1 MTMWKRLLAVLAFNF
16 LWTASVHA
24 QEGKSS
30 VKSSPEAIQ
39 LAEILV
45 TANLSEASAE
55 NALGQMTAAMFAQQP
70 DLVALETTYPGMK
83 QTFVETMRPF
93 MNQELKRIYPL
104 YVTDLAILFSANFT
118 TAELQNLSR
127 FWQSPPAQSVLK
139 SAIQN
144 VGYAAIS
151 TEIVDQ
157 INNDEDIAIS
167 QAAVDQDLRGAI
179 KNTVSSAGEVEQAAF
194 LQFAMTPEGRKFL
207 KLKDEKKAIDLK
219 WMNAPTSPEVDE
231 QIEAAILSAMED
243 HMRRHEERE
252 AAKPTT

>member
-1 MTMWKRLLAVLAFNF
+1 M
-16 LWTASVHA
+16 
-24 QEGKSS
+24 
-30 VKSSPEAIQ
+30 
-39 LAEILV
+39 
-45 TANLSEASAE
+45 
-55 NALGQMTAAMFAQQP
+55 
-70 DLVALETTYPGMK
+70 
-83 QTFVETMRPF
+83 
-93 MNQELKRIYPL
+93 
-104 YVTDLAILFSANFT
+104 
-118 TAELQNLSR
+118 
-127 FWQSPPAQSVLK
+127 LK

-167 QAAVDQDLRGAI
+167 QTAVDQDLRGAI

-207 KLKDEKKAIDLK
+207 KLKDEKKAVDLK
-219 WMNAPTSPEVDE
+219 WMNAPTSPEVDK

-252 AAKPTT
+252 AAKPAT